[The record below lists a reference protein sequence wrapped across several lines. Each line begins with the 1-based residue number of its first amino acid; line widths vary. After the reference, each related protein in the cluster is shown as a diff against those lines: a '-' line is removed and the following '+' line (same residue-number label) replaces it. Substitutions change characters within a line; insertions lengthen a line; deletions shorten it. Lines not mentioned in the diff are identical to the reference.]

1 MFNLLCDITNI
12 TWAHSLFKCVHTFCL
27 TAILITVSIL
37 IFLFRKEKAKN
48 NTEKEEKSN
57 RDKTLLEK
65 LNICRCDNCPKK
77 DESPDNT
84 PKNSDKNND
93 KK

>member
-1 MFNLLCDITNI
+1 MWRIQ
-12 TWAHSLFKCVHTFCL
+12 
-27 TAILITVSIL
+27 
-37 IFLFRKEKAKN
+37 AK
-48 NTEKEEKSN
+48 KEEKRN
-57 RDKTLLEK
+57 KTLLEK

-84 PKNSDKNND
+84 QKNSDKDND

>member
-1 MFNLLCDITNI
+1 MCII
-12 TWAHSLFKCVHTFCL
+12 QAK
-27 TAILITVSIL
+27 
-37 IFLFRKEKAKN
+37 KEL
-48 NTEKEEKSN
+48 N

-65 LNICRCDNCPKK
+65 LNICRCDNCTKK

-84 PKNSDKNND
+84 QQNSDKNND